1 MRAWMPWVVAGVV
14 LLSPTGA
21 DAQRTPFEDGV
32 GERVASAKGGGGG
45 TVAGRPGFR
54 AVPDV
59 TITATNSDD
68 LPANE
73 TFEITVT
80 FSEPVE
86 DFSLG
91 DVAVE
96 HGEKGTSLDSRSGD
110 RVYQFDVEPEE
121 GYKGDLTV
129 TIRADAVR
137 SKSTNQP
144 NAEESE
150 DFAVDTVDPVLE
162 DETVDGEELVL
173 EYDEDLDED
182 DEPRANRFEVT
193 VDGAN
198 RAVDR
203 VSISGP
209 RVTLTLESAV
219 ERGDRVTIDYNPGT
233 RSSGIIKDEA
243 GNAAP
248 GFTGQSVTN
257 NTQSSSL
264 VPSAPKNLTA
274 IADGQTVIE
283 LDWQAPSTRASTVTG
298 YRIEHSTNGTTWRT
312 LVSDTRDT
320 DTDYRDTGLSE
331 GTTRHYR
338 VRAINPE
345 GRGPW
350 SNEAQA
356 TTEGGLP
363 GAPTRLTATANG
375 RTRIDL
381 SWTAPTNTA
390 GGITGYRIEV
400 SDDEGDSW
408 DDLVANTSST
418 RTSYSHRNLNAGT
431 RRDYR
436 VSAIS
441 SGGEGDP
448 SNEAHAT
455 TDVGRPSAPLALS
468 ATADGRT
475 RIRLAWS
482 PPSDNGGASITG
494 YRIEVSVTGTS
505 GWLPLTSNTGRT
517 TRTYT
522 HTGLNPGSRRHYR
535 VAAINSEGTGDFSR
549 TASAVTAAAEPGA
562 PTSLT
567 ATKIGQRQINLAWR
581 PPLLDGGSRITGYK
595 IEYSTTGGPPW
606 NTLRA
611 NTNSVLTTFSD
622 RGLDP
627 ATTRHYRVSAVNSVG
642 TGLPSNIARA
652 TTDAAAPGAPTG
664 LTATKM
670 GQSQIDLS
678 WTAPANDGGARI
690 TGYKIE
696 YSTTG
701 RGSWR
706 SLRSNTGSTA
716 TSYSDR
722 GLQPATTRHYR
733 VRAINTAGESTPSN
747 VARATTD
754 PTVPGAPTGLSATAN
769 GTSQIDLSWTAPAY
783 DGGSAI
789 TGYRVE
795 MAESGNGPWSN
806 LAANT
811 GSAGTTYSHTGLE
824 PASRRY
830 YRVSAVNTVGHGRA
844 SGVVTATTDA
854 TVPDAPTGLV
864 ATATAPT
871 QIDLQWTAPVYDGGA
886 AVTSYR
892 VEASTDGTTWGEL
905 VHSTGTTST
914 TFSHTGLQPG
924 STRHYRVSAINIAG
938 TGLPS
943 NVANASTD
951 DPRERAGRVNSE
963 VLPRAMAAMTAST
976 VSAISGRIEA
986 VATGVPHGRRAKTGL
1001 LGFGFRGAP
1010 LMGAGGHGAGA
1021 IGLGPARDLG
1031 MAQLLDGTSFLLPV
1045 GGGSAQEGGLFGNLP
1060 NIAMWGS
1067 GEYSSLSRS
1076 RGGLVAWDG
1085 SMLNL
1090 HAGADVQLRWDLL
1103 VGVAGS
1109 RSSGNFDFT
1118 DDTGASPVTGTY
1130 QSAMTTV
1137 NPYAAWFLGSGGVV
1151 AWATAGFGR
1160 GDVEIEDAREAMR
1173 RSATNMLSAAVG
1185 ASGIV
1190 LSTGSGTLRVRT
1202 EGWMSQVEVA
1212 GGEKVDSL
1220 SLEMRRARLA
1230 LEWEQ
1235 GYRILS
1241 GHEVS
1246 VILEGGMR
1254 YDDGNAGTGEGAE
1267 LGGGLR
1273 YVSPR
1278 SRLIVEGRGRV
1289 LATGQF
1295 GYEEWGASGMIQFD
1309 MHRRG
1314 EGLSMRLAPVW
1325 GEAASGVRQ
1334 LWDHGVTDRIG
1345 VGRTPARTRVDA
1357 EVEYG
1362 LAGFGGT
1369 PYGRMYL
1376 ADDGHR
1382 AFGTG
1387 VRYEIGRMLNV
1398 RIEGTRRE
1406 SALNASRH
1414 GLMLRGQVKF

>member
-21 DAQRTPFEDGV
+21 DAQRTPFEDAV
-32 GERVASAKGGGGG
+32 GERVASVEGGGRR
-45 TVAGRPGFR
+45 VAGRAGLRATPTVEITTDANLPTNDVFTIDVVFSENVTGF
-54 AVPDV
+54 ALDDV
-59 TITATNSDD
+59 TVTNGRTVSRLTGTDD
-68 LPANE
+68 TYE
-73 TFEITVT
+73 
-80 FSEPVE
+80 
-86 DFSLG
+86 
-91 DVAVE
+91 
-96 HGEKGTSLDSRSGD
+96 
-110 RVYQFDVEPEE
+110 FDVQPNSNVD
-121 GYKGDLTV
+121 GDLTV
-129 TIRADAVR
+129 MIRANAVEN
-137 SKSTNQP
+137 S
-144 NAEESE
+144 AEEANERESV
-150 DFAVDTVDPVLE
+150 DFEVDTIEPRFE
-162 DETVDGEELVL
+162 EATVDGRVLVL
-173 EYDEDLDED
+173 EYDENLDED
-182 DEPRANRFEVT
+182 SDPGARNFEVR
-193 VDGAN
+193 VDNVPDFPAS
-198 RAVDR
+198 
-203 VSISGP
+203 VSIS
-209 RVTLTLESAV
+209 RDEVTLTLDDPV
-219 ERGDRVTIDYNPGT
+219 EPDDVVRVTYDPPT
-233 RSSGIIKDEA
+233 RSPLQDIA
-243 GNAAP
+243 GNDAAEL
-248 GFTGQSVTN
+248 TRQLVTN
-257 NTQSSSL
+257 ETQTSSL
-264 VPSAPKNLTA
+264 RPGAPRNLTA
-274 IADGQTVIE
+274 TADGRTAID
-283 LDWQAPSTRASTVTG
+283 LDWDRPTSDGGRAITG
-298 YRIEHSTNGTTWRT
+298 YRIQ
-312 LVSDTRDT
+312 VSDDGETGWETLESDT
-320 DTDYRDTGLSE
+320 ERTTTAYTHTGLSA

-338 VRAINPE
+338 VYAINSA
-345 GRGPW
+345 GRRGPA
-350 SNEAQA
+350 SNVAHA
-356 TTEGGLP
+356 TTEGGRP
-363 GAPTRLTATANG
+363 GAPTRLTATASG
-375 RTRIDL
+375 RDRINL
-381 SWTAPTNTA
+381 SWRAPTNTG
-390 GGITGYRIEV
+390 GGITGYRIEY
-400 SDDEGDSW
+400 STNEGDTW
-408 DDLVANTSST
+408 RELEANTRST
-418 RTSYSHRNLNAGT
+418 NTSYSDRGLDAGT

-441 SGGEGDP
+441 SAGAGDP
-448 SNEAHAT
+448 SNVAHAT
-455 TDVGRPSAPLALS
+455 TEIGRPSAPLALS

-494 YRIEVSVTGTS
+494 YRIEVSRTGTS
-505 GWLPLTSNTGRT
+505 GWILETSNTGRT

-522 HTGLNPGSRRHYR
+522 DTNLTPGSRRYYR
-535 VAAINSEGTGDFSR
+535 VAAINSEGYGPFSR
-549 TASAVTAAAEPGA
+549 TATAVTAAAEPGA

-581 PPLLDGGSRITGYK
+581 PPLLDGGARITGYK
-595 IEYSTTGGPPW
+595 VEYSTTGGPPW
-606 NTLRA
+606 NTLVA
-611 NTNSVLTTFSD
+611 NTNSVLTTYSD

-642 TGLPSNIARA
+642 TGLPSNVANA
-652 TTDAAAPGAPTG
+652 TTDAAAPAAPTG

-670 GQSQIDLS
+670 GQNQIDLS
-678 WTAPANDGGARI
+678 WTAPTNDGGARI
-690 TGYKIE
+690 TAYKIE
-696 YSTTG
+696 YSATG

-733 VRAINTAGESTPSN
+733 VRAINTAGESPPSN

-769 GTSQIDLSWTAPAY
+769 GTSQIDLSWTAPGY
-783 DGGSAI
+783 NGGSAI

-811 GSAGTTYSHTGLE
+811 GSAGTTYSHTGLR

-830 YRVSAVNTVGHGRA
+830 YRVSAINTVGHGRA

-854 TVPDAPTGLV
+854 TVPNPPTGLV

-871 QIDLQWTAPVYDGGA
+871 QIDLQWTAPEYDGGA

-892 VEASTDGTTWGEL
+892 VEVSTDGTTWGEL

-914 TFSHTGLQPG
+914 TYSHTGLQPG

-986 VATGVPHGRRAKTGL
+986 VATGVPHGRRANTGL
-1001 LGFGFRGAP
+1001 LGFGFSGAP
-1010 LMGAGGHGAGA
+1010 LMGAGGRGAGA
-1021 IGLGPARDLG
+1021 IGLGPAGDFG
-1031 MAQLLDGTSFLLPV
+1031 MAQLLDGTSFLLPA
-1045 GGGSAQEGGLFGNLP
+1045 GGGSAQEGGLFGGLP

-1076 RGGLVAWDG
+1076 RGGLVDWDG
-1085 SMLNL
+1085 GMLNL

-1118 DDTGASPVTGTY
+1118 DDTGASPVSGTY
-1130 QSAMTTV
+1130 QSLMTTV
-1137 NPYAAWFLGSGGVV
+1137 NPYAAWFLGTGGVV

-1160 GDVEIEDAREAMR
+1160 GDVEIEDTREEMR

-1185 ASGIV
+1185 ASGILV
-1190 LSTGSGTLRVRT
+1190 SSGSGTLRVRT

-1254 YDDGNAGTGEGAE
+1254 YDDGDAGTGEGAE

-1345 VGRTPARTRVDA
+1345 VGRTPARTRLDA

-1376 ADDGHR
+1376 ADDGDR

>member
-1 MRAWMPWVVAGVV
+1 MRAWMTWVVAGVV

-32 GERVASAKGGGGG
+32 GERVASAEGGGGG
-45 TVAGRPGFR
+45 RVAGRPALR
-54 AVPDV
+54 VRPTVESMTTDA
-59 TITATNSDD
+59 D
-68 LPANE
+68 LPTNVE
-73 TFEITVT
+73 FTVT
-80 FSEPVE
+80 VRFSENVS
-86 DFSLG
+86 DFSES
-91 DVAVE
+91 DVRVVN
-96 HGEKGTSLDSRSGD
+96 GSVSSGSLSGSG
-110 RVYQFDVEPEE
+110 REYEFDVEPDNNNDD
-121 GYKGDLTV
+121 DLTV
-129 TIRADAVR
+129 TIRAGAVR
-137 SKSTNQP
+137 NSGGQE
-144 NAEESE
+144 NAEFSE
-150 DFAVDTVDPVLE
+150 TFEVDTIEPE
-162 DETVDGEELVL
+162 FEEATVDGDELVL
-173 EYDEDLDED
+173 EYNENLDED
-182 DEPRANRFEVT
+182 SGRENDFRVE
-193 VDGAN
+193 
-198 RAVDR
+198 VDR
-203 VSISGP
+203 VARTVVDIDISGDE
-209 RVTLTLESAV
+209 VTLTLEEAV
-219 ERGDRVTIDYNPGT
+219 ERGEGVRIDYEPES
-233 RSSGIIKDEA
+233 RPIKDLA
-243 GNAAP
+243 GNAAA
-248 GFTGQSVTN
+248 GFDNRHVTN
-257 NTQSSSL
+257 NTLTSSRL
-264 VPSAPKNLTA
+264 PSAPRSLTA
-274 IADGQTVIE
+274 EADGRTRID
-283 LDWQAPSTRASTVTG
+283 LDWRTPSSDGGESITG
-298 YRIEHSTNGTTWRT
+298 YRIEESDDGGSTWDI
-312 LVSDTRDT
+312 LVSDTDDT
-320 DTDYRDTGLSE
+320 DTEYTHTGLSA

-338 VRAINPE
+338 VRAINRE

-350 SNEAQA
+350 SNVAHA

-363 GAPTRLTATANG
+363 GAPRGLTATANG
-375 RTRIDL
+375 RDRIDL
-381 SWTAPTNTA
+381 SWRAPTNTA

-408 DDLVANTSST
+408 EALVANTT
-418 RTSYSHRNLNAGT
+418 RTSYSHRGLNAGT

-436 VSAIS
+436 VFAIS
-441 SGGEGDP
+441 EAGRGDP
-448 SNEAHAT
+448 SDVAHAT

-482 PPSDNGGASITG
+482 APSDDGGAAIEG
-494 YRIEVSVTGTS
+494 YRIEVSRTGTS
-505 GWLPLTSNTGRT
+505 GWILLTSNTGRT

-522 HTGLNPGSRRHYR
+522 HTGLNPGSRRYYR
-535 VAAINSEGTGDFSR
+535 VAAINDEGTGPFSR
-549 TASAVTAAAEPGA
+549 TANAVTAAAEPGA

-606 NTLRA
+606 NTLVA
-611 NTNSVLTTFSD
+611 NTNSVLTTYSD

-642 TGLPSNIARA
+642 TGLPSTPASA
-652 TTDAAAPGAPTG
+652 TTDAAAPAAPTG

-670 GQSQIDLS
+670 GQNQIDLS
-678 WTAPANDGGARI
+678 WTAPTNDGGARI
-690 TGYKIE
+690 SGYKIE

-733 VRAINTAGESTPSN
+733 VRAINTAGESPPSN

-769 GTSQIDLSWTAPAY
+769 GTSQIDLSWTAPSY
-783 DGGSAI
+783 NGGSAI

-795 MAESGNGPWSN
+795 VAESGNGPWSN

-811 GSAGTTYSHTGLE
+811 SSAGTTYSHTGLR

-830 YRVSAVNTVGHGRA
+830 YRVSAINTVGHGRA

-854 TVPDAPTGLV
+854 TVPNPPTGLV

-871 QIDLQWTAPVYDGGA
+871 QIDLQWTAPEYDGGA

-892 VEASTDGTTWGEL
+892 VEVSTDGTTWGEL

-914 TFSHTGLQPG
+914 TYSHTGLQPG

-986 VATGVPHGRRAKTGL
+986 VATGVPHGRRASTGL
-1001 LGFGFRGAP
+1001 LGFGLSGAP
-1010 LMGAGGHGAGA
+1010 LLGAGGRGAGA
-1021 IGLGPARDLG
+1021 IGLGPAGDLG
-1031 MAQLLDGTSFLLPV
+1031 MAQLLDGTSFLLPA
-1045 GGGSAQEGGLFGNLP
+1045 GGGSAQEGGLFGGLP

-1076 RGGLVAWDG
+1076 RGGLVDWDG
-1085 SMLNL
+1085 GMLNL

-1118 DDTGASPVTGTY
+1118 DDTGASPVSGTY
-1130 QSAMTTV
+1130 QSLMTTV
-1137 NPYAAWFLGSGGVV
+1137 NPYAAWFLGTGGVV

-1160 GDVEIEDAREAMR
+1160 GDVEIEDTREEMR

-1185 ASGIV
+1185 ASGILV
-1190 LSTGSGTLRVRT
+1190 SSGSGTLRVRT

-1254 YDDGNAGTGEGAE
+1254 YDDGDAGTGEGAE

-1345 VGRTPARTRVDA
+1345 VGRTPARTRLDA
-1357 EVEYG
+1357 ELEYG

-1376 ADDGHR
+1376 ADDGDR

>member
-1 MRAWMPWVVAGVV
+1 MRAWMPWVVVGVV

-32 GERVASAKGGGGG
+32 GERTASAEGGRGG
-45 TVAGRPGFR
+45 TVAGRPGPR
-54 AVPDV
+54 GTPRVEG
-59 TITATNSDD
+59 ITTEAD
-68 LPANE
+68 LPTNDE
-73 TFEITVT
+73 FTVT
-80 FSEPVE
+80 VEFSENVD
-86 DFSLG
+86 DFSLS
-91 DVAVE
+91 DVDVD
-96 HGEKGTSLDSRSGD
+96 GGSTVRGSFSGSGSE
-110 RVYQFDVEPEE
+110 YQFNVEPDAD
-121 GYKGDLTV
+121 YKGDLTV
-129 TIRADAVR
+129 TIPRGAVE
-137 SKSTNQP
+137 STTTQEP
-144 NAEESE
+144 NPAFSE
-150 DFAVDTVDPVLE
+150 DFEVDTIDPEL
-162 DETVDGEELVL
+162 DGATVDGDELVL

-182 DEPRANRFEVT
+182 EEPGTNRFDVT
-193 VDGAN
+193 VEN
-198 RAVDR
+198 RNRFVER
-203 VSISGP
+203 VSISGR

-219 ERGDRVTIDYNPGT
+219 ERSDDVEIDYNHDGRT
-233 RSSGIIKDEA
+233 RGLIQDIA
-243 GNAAP
+243 GNKAAEL
-248 GFTGQSVTN
+248 TDRHVTN
-257 NTQSSSL
+257 NTLTSSRL
-264 VPSAPKNLTA
+264 PTAPRSLTA
-274 IADGQTVIE
+274 VADGRTTID
-283 LDWQAPSTRASTVTG
+283 LDWRAPSSDGGESITG
-298 YRIEHSTNGTTWRT
+298 YRIEESDDGGSTWDI
-312 LVSDTRDT
+312 LERDT
-320 DTDYRDTGLSE
+320 ERTTTSYTHTGLSA

-338 VRAINPE
+338 VRAINRE

-350 SNEAQA
+350 SNVASA

-363 GAPTRLTATANG
+363 SAPRGLTATANG
-375 RTRIDL
+375 RDRIDL
-381 SWTAPTNTA
+381 SWRAPTNTA

-408 DDLVANTSST
+408 EALVANTNST
-418 RTSYSHRNLNAGT
+418 RTSYSHRGLEGGT

-436 VSAIS
+436 VFAIS
-441 SGGEGDP
+441 SAGRGEASD
-448 SNEAHAT
+448 EAHAT

-494 YRIEVSVTGTS
+494 YRIEVSRTGTS
-505 GWLPLTSNTGRT
+505 GWILVTSNTGRS

-522 HTGLNPGSRRHYR
+522 HTGLNPGSRRYYR
-535 VAAINSEGTGDFSR
+535 VAAINSEGTGEFSR
-549 TASAVTAAAEPGA
+549 TANAVTAAAEPGA

-606 NTLRA
+606 NTLIA
-611 NTNSVLTTFSD
+611 NTTSVLTTYSD

-664 LTATKM
+664 LRATKM
-670 GQSQIDLS
+670 GQSQIELS

-811 GSAGTTYSHTGLE
+811 GSAGTTHSHTGLE

-871 QIDLQWTAPVYDGGA
+871 QIDLQWTAPGYDGGA

-986 VATGVPHGRRAKTGL
+986 VATGVPHGRRASTGL

-1010 LMGAGGHGAGA
+1010 LMGAGGRGAGA

-1045 GGGSAQEGGLFGNLP
+1045 GGGSAQEGGLFGSLP

-1085 SMLNL
+1085 GMLNL

-1398 RIEGTRRE
+1398 RIEGMRRE